1 MGVSRARTADR
12 GSAVALQGPGA
23 PPATGDRGLRIAVV
37 VLSVIGL
44 GIAAYLTYVH
54 YAGLKVACT
63 NTGCETVQ
71 SSVYAKVS
79 GVPVP
84 VLGLV
89 GYVAILGSAVLLR
102 GDLSRVAG
110 FGLALIGFL
119 FSAYLTYRELF
130 TIHAICEWCVS
141 SAVVM
146 TVLLVLTGI
155 RVVRGE
161 PLAR

>member
-1 MGVSRARTADR
+1 MAVSRTHTADR
-12 GSAVALQGPGA
+12 RAVAPEDPGA
-23 PPATGDRGLRIAVV
+23 APDTVDRRLHVAVI

-44 GIAAYLTYVH
+44 GIATYLTYVH

-89 GYVAILGSAVLLR
+89 GYVAILGSALLLR
-102 GDLSRVAG
+102 GDFGRMAG
-110 FGLALIGFL
+110 FGLTLIGFL

-155 RVVRGE
+155 RVIRGE
-161 PLAR
+161 PVPR

>member
-1 MGVSRARTADR
+1 MAVSRARTDDR
-12 GSAVALQGPGA
+12 RSAVPSEDPA
-23 PPATGDRGLRIAVV
+23 PPATMDRRLHVAVI

-54 YAGLKVACT
+54 YTGLKVACT

-89 GYVAILGSAVLLR
+89 GYAAILGSAVLLR
-102 GDLSRVAG
+102 GDLGRVAG
-110 FGLALIGFL
+110 FGLALVGFL

-146 TVLLVLTGI
+146 TVLLILTGI
-155 RVVRGE
+155 RTVRGE
-161 PLAR
+161 PEPR